1 MRSNEAMMIQVRKT
15 YRAVNPEMLYDVVRD
30 LIAKQGLHV
39 EHASIQTYSVSSGA
53 TQSRVTA
60 PVRTPDGRA
69 LGSVHILGSS
79 NNDARM
85 ALELDDAVVTPDA
98 ATAIQSDIDFILGSY
113 EAKW

>member
-1 MRSNEAMMIQVRKT
+1 MIQVRKT

-30 LIAKQGLHV
+30 LITKHGLHV
-39 EHASIQTYSVSSGA
+39 EHATIQTYSISSGA

-60 PVRTPDGRA
+60 PVRTADGRA

-79 NNDARM
+79 SGDARM
-85 ALELDDAVVTPDA
+85 ALELDDAVVTPDT

-113 EAKW
+113 EVKW